1 MCQCVIQIQL
11 VQMSGYFAMHWVTVE
26 MGYLKVS
33 VAAGGLHFQKW
44 EKQ

>member
-11 VQMSGYFAMHWVTVE
+11 VQMSECFAMHWVAVE
-26 MGYLKVS
+26 IGYLKVS
-33 VAAGGLHFQKW
+33 VAAGTLDFQKW